1 LIFAVID
8 RLGYLFKGNSSMASM
23 KESIVTYMTGANS
36 RYKYLSGI
44 LIGMYR
50 HGLTHE
56 WQPRDIK
63 LSNGTVLRWRVI
75 RAEPKDIRLLIVRDR
90 DGTLLLNMVLTELL
104 HDLSV
109 AIKAYLSDLHNNVEL
124 RATADEVMNKLNRP
138 ISQADF
144 QRKCRGY
151 VDNAT
156 FDYILANVISS

>member
-1 LIFAVID
+1 
-8 RLGYLFKGNSSMASM
+8 MASM